1 MPPIVYQYLV
11 VLVLGLVATV
21 VVMVIVVIEAM
32 GVEMLVLE
40 V

>member
-1 MPPIVYQYLV
+1 MRPIVYQYLV
-11 VLVLGLVATV
+11 LVVMGLMATV

-32 GVEMLVLE
+32 EVKMLVLD